1 MRRFSQALAISLAAV
16 LSPVVLLA
24 DTPLPTDPRLV
35 TGEFGNGMKYIVLN
49 HATPPGRACIYLHVS
64 TGSLNETRDIAG
76 ISHYL
81 EHMAFNGSKNFP
93 PNSVIKFFEGMGLT
107 FGRHQNAGTGLDQT
121 YYQLELPD
129 NKTETL
135 EKGMLF
141 LSDVAMRLSFLPEE
155 IDAERGIILQ
165 EKRTRLGAQQRVQEY
180 VFKRMLPGSTIG
192 EWLPIGTEETINGVQ
207 QEQFKKYYS
216 TWYTP
221 SNMTLIIV
229 ADGDPKTLVEMATK
243 NFDEGE
249 KKPRPVDRD
258 MNVKPYEK
266 SRAIVASD
274 EELTEASVSFMRVG
288 PARPPATT
296 VETARAEL
304 VDQMATAAFNRRIEK
319 KISQGKMAFLDAGA
333 SAGNLF
339 NAAQNFEVQASGEPS
354 KWKQILADLGTE
366 VQRARIHGFSAQ
378 EIDDVKKQFI
388 SGAEQAVKTE
398 STRQAS
404 QVIRILNSQVNRG
417 ETIMSA
423 KQELDLL
430 NQQITGITPQEISEV
445 FAKGFDP
452 SKVTF
457 IAELP
462 KSADVPSEEQLVE
475 LGTKAFSVTPD
486 AEKDEARATA
496 LLEKLPTPGSVMEQS
511 NHAATGVTSAWLS
524 NGVRVHH
531 RFMDYKKDTAS
542 VLISLAGGELLEDTK
557 TRGLTEAAAIAW
569 SKPAT
574 QNLTSTQIR
583 DLMTGKKVDVRG
595 MAQPDAMM
603 VSVNGNPAE
612 LETGM
617 QLAYLLLTKPKIEE
631 AAFTQWQTES
641 LQRLEMMAKM
651 PQGVLSRLIPQA
663 VFPEG
668 EVRTRPIVAEE
679 VKAVTL
685 ASAQK
690 WLEQQISTAPIEVSI
705 VGDIKLEQAME
716 LANKYL
722 GALPTRERISD
733 KTFDDKRVIKHPAG
747 PRVATAKLETKT
759 PQAVALAGF
768 YTCDAD
774 NVADTRAMN
783 LAQQII
789 STRMIAEIREKRNL
803 VYSIGARNQPAA
815 TYPGFGVF
823 YAVAPTKP
831 ETADEL
837 ATVINSMYEDFAKTG
852 PTEEELVTAK
862 KQRANT
868 LDEGM
873 KDPSF
878 WSRATQT
885 MDYRGTKLDDV
896 AADPEEYQK
905 VTAEQIKTTFNKYY
919 GADKTVRVVVIPDV
933 PAGASM
939 DAAGTATAPGNAPAP
954 VQVPA
959 PKPAGK

>member
-1 MRRFSQALAISLAAV
+1 MRRLTQALAISFAAM
-16 LSPVVLLA
+16 LSPAVLLA

-81 EHMAFNGSKNFP
+81 EHMAFNGSKNFA
-93 PNSVIKFFEGMGLT
+93 PNSVIKFFESMGLT
-107 FGRHQNAGTGLDQT
+107 FGRHQNAGTSLDQT
-121 YYQLELPD
+121 FYQLELPD

-141 LSDVAMRLSFLPEE
+141 LSDVALRLSFLPEE

-165 EKRTRLGAQQRVQEY
+165 EKRTRLGASQRVQEY
-180 VFKRMLPGSTIG
+180 IFKRMLPGSSIG
-192 EWLPIGTEETINGVQ
+192 EWLPIGTEDTINGVQ
-207 QEQFKKYYS
+207 QAQFQQYYS

-229 ADGDPKTLVEMATK
+229 ADGDPKPLIEMAKK
-243 NFDEGE
+243 NFDEGQ
-249 KKPRPVDRD
+249 KVARPVDRD
-258 MNVKPYEK
+258 TNVKPFDK
-266 SRAIVASD
+266 SRAIVATD
-274 EELTEASVSFMRVG
+274 AELTEANISFMRVG
-288 PARPPATT
+288 PVRPPATT

-304 VDQMATAAFNRRIEK
+304 VDQMATSAFNRRIEK
-319 KISQGKMAFLDAGA
+319 KVSQGKVAFLNAGA
-333 SAGNLF
+333 SASNLF
-339 NAAQNFEVQASGEPS
+339 NSFQNFDVEASGEPS

-366 VQRARIHGFSAQ
+366 VQRARVHGFTTQ
-378 EIDDVKKQFI
+378 ELDDVKSEFKASF
-388 SGAEQAVKTE
+388 EQAVKTE

-423 KQELDLL
+423 QQELDFF
-430 NQQITGITPQEISEV
+430 NQQVSGITAEEVSKV
-445 FAKGFDP
+445 FAAGFDP

-457 IAELP
+457 IASLP
-462 KSADVPSEEQLVE
+462 STAEVPTEDQLVE
-475 LGTKAFSVTPD
+475 LGTKAFSVTPE

-496 LLEKLPTPGSVMEQS
+496 MLEKLPTPGTVMEQS
-511 NHAATGVTSAWLS
+511 SHAATGVTSAWLS

-542 VLISLAGGELLEDTK
+542 VLISLAGGELLENAQ

-569 SKPAT
+569 TKPAT
-574 QNLTSTQIR
+574 KNLTSTQVR
-583 DLMTGKKVDVRG
+583 DLMTGKKVSVG
-595 MAQPDAMM
+595 GNAQPDAMM
-603 VSVNGNPAE
+603 VAVGGNPAE

-617 QLAYLLLTKPKIEE
+617 QLAYLLLTQPKIEE
-631 AAFTQWQTES
+631 AAFTQWQTEA
-641 LQRLEMMAKM
+641 LQRIEMMEKM

-668 EVRTRPIVAEE
+668 EVRTRPINAAE
-679 VKAVTL
+679 VKAVAL
-685 ASAQK
+685 APAQA
-690 WLEQQISTAPIEVSI
+690 WLEQQISAAPIEVTI
-705 VGDIKLEQAME
+705 VGDIKLEQAMD
-716 LANKYL
+716 LATKYL
-722 GALPTRERISD
+722 GSLPTRERISD
-733 KTFDDKRVIKHPAG
+733 KTNDDKRTLKRPAG
-747 PRVATAKLETKT
+747 PREASAKIDTKT
-759 PQAVALAGF
+759 PQAVALSGF

-774 NVADTRAMN
+774 NVADVRAMN

-789 STRMIAEIREKRNL
+789 STRMVAEIREKRNL

-815 TYPGFGVF
+815 NFPGFGVF
-823 YAVAPTKP
+823 FAVAPTKP

-837 ATVINSMYEDFAKTG
+837 AVVINGMYEDFAKTG

-868 LDEGM
+868 LDETM
-873 KDPSF
+873 KDPGF
-878 WSRATQT
+878 WTRATQT

-896 AADPEEYQK
+896 AADPAEYQK
-905 VTAEQIKTTFNKYY
+905 VTAEQIKTAFNKYFSK
-919 GADKTVRVVVIPDV
+919 DNTIRVVVTPNV
-933 PAGASM
+933 EAGASM
-939 DAAGTATAPGNAPAP
+939 DATNEKVPMPTPSPAPAP
-954 VQVPA
+954 
-959 PKPAGK
+959 AGK